1 MDYGIT
7 AGLRSQTL
15 GWASWEDKQR
25 YVTGLITKGT
35 ASTMATGDRTSTSA
49 LSKKS
54 PPAKLGILFTEK
66 AHILN
71 DALFGNLLSK
81 KKIALQNLNYVAF
94 DFAILNYTIFW
105 QLTVSA
111 KIALWYLVVVVVV
124 VVIFVWQL
132 LRTFILDHISKC
144 NNVLTFN
151 QESWTVLSNQCLIL
165 LKKKSPCI
173 KFVLFRNPIYPKYA
187 KCKKCSSFIWIT
199 GHIPMRTI
207 FECWLDSLCLHG

>member
-81 KKIALQNLNYVAF
+81 KKIALQNLNYVGIWF
-94 DFAILNYTIFW
+94 CHSELHHILATN
-105 QLTVSA
+105 S
-111 KIALWYLVVVVVV
+111 
-124 VVIFVWQL
+124 
-132 LRTFILDHISKC
+132 ISKNC
-144 NNVLTFN
+144 TLIFGCCCCCC
-151 QESWTVLSNQCLIL
+151 SNFCVATSKDI
-165 LKKKSPCI
+165 
-173 KFVLFRNPIYPKYA
+173 
-187 KCKKCSSFIWIT
+187 
-199 GHIPMRTI
+199 HIGSYFKMQ
-207 FECWLDSLCLHG
+207 